1 MAKIFRPFFFR
12 APFFFW
18 YRFLLKQLK
27 NLVGIPKNIGNTFGT
42 QFKYQKYSSLAYRSD
57 LDDHTLIFDVEG
69 TLLRSPSLF
78 PYFVLVAFEAGDLF
92 RATFLLVSYP
102 LVCLVGDRMGIQIM
116 VMISFFGIKAESF
129 RAGRAVLPKFL
140 LENVGSEIIEVLSR
154 GGKKVG
160 VSNLPQVMVESFLRE
175 YLKVD
180 FVVGRELKVFCGY
193 YVGLMEPRNSKHAP
207 EKVLEERGC
216 SDAIGITTFNRILD
230 HDLFSQCREIYLV
243 TEADKRGW
251 QKLAREKYPGA
262 LIFHDSRLAV
272 GPTPLEGVA
281 ILMWLPYSI
290 ILAIVRIIVTLSLPH
305 SISTPLLTFSGLRL
319 TASLPTN
326 SAQMSSKSEGRLYV
340 CNHRTLLD
348 PLYLSF
354 VLQKKDL
361 IAVTY
366 SLSRLSEILA
376 PIKTVRLT
384 RNRDQDANMM
394 KELVKQGDVAV
405 CPEGTT
411 CREPYLLRF
420 SPLFSEIC
428 DEITPVAIDS
438 HVSMFHGT
446 TAGGFKWLDPVFF
459 LMNPSPVYSLKFL
472 QQVSP
477 ASFTSG
483 GDEDP
488 RFQVAN
494 HVQSQIGE
502 ALGFECTKL
511 TRKDKYLLLAGNEG
525 LVSNPT
531 RR

>member
-1 MAKIFRPFFFR
+1 MAKIPRPFFFR
-12 APFFFW
+12 ALFFFW
-18 YRFLLKQLK
+18 YRFILKQLK
-27 NLVGIPKNIGNTFGT
+27 NLVGIPKNINNTLVT
-42 QFKYQKYSSLAYRSD
+42 QFKYQKYPSLAHRSD
-57 LDDHTLIFDVEG
+57 LNDHTLIFDVEG

-92 RATFLLVSYP
+92 RAIFLLLSYP
-102 LVCLVGDRMGIQIM
+102 LVCLVGDRMGIRIM
-116 VMISFFGIKAESF
+116 VMICFFGVKAESF
-129 RAGRAVLPKFL
+129 NAGRAVLPKFL
-140 LENVGSEIIEVLSR
+140 LDNVGSEIVEVLSR

-160 VSNLPQVMVESFLRE
+160 VSRLPQVMVESFLRE
-175 YLKVD
+175 YLKID

-193 YVGLMEPRNSKHAP
+193 YVGLMDPRNSKHAC
-207 EKVLEERGC
+207 ENVLEQNGC
-216 SDAIGITTFNRILD
+216 SHAIGITTFNNILD
-230 HDLFSQCREIYLV
+230 HDLFSHCKEIYLV
-243 TEADKRGW
+243 TKADKRGW
-251 QKLAREKYPGA
+251 QKLARDKYPGA

-272 GPTPLEGVA
+272 EPTPLEVVA
-281 ILMWLPYSI
+281 ALMWLPFSIFLAIIRI
-290 ILAIVRIIVTLSLPH
+290 ILTLSLPYNV
-305 SISTPLLTFSGLRL
+305 STPLLTFTGLRL
-319 TASLPTN
+319 TASLPEN
-326 SAQMSSKSEGRLYV
+326 WSQIFAKSGGRVYV

-354 VLQKKDL
+354 VLRTKDL

-366 SLSRLSEILA
+366 SLSGLSEILA

-384 RNRDQDANMM
+384 RNKDEDASIM

-428 DEITPVAIDS
+428 DEIIPVAIDT

-459 LMNPSPVYSLKFL
+459 LMNPSPVYSLKLL
-472 QQVSP
+472 QKVSP
-477 ASFTSG
+477 SSFTSG
-483 GDEDP
+483 DEEDT

-494 HVQSQIGE
+494 HVQSQIGK

-525 LVSNPT
+525 VVSKRT
-531 RR
+531 ER